1 MRDTVPFRHW
11 HRHSRL
17 VFFACLLLQ
26 ARISPAEIIDRIA
39 VSVGSRVITTSDID
53 REIRITA
60 FLNGTQPDFSKAGK
74 EATADRLVE
83 QKLIRQELENSNY
96 QFPEPVE
103 IEPVLEK
110 FKKDHYPGEA
120 EYQNALKSYGIS
132 EPELKDALLWQRAV
146 LLFINARFRPSVEVG
161 DKEVEEALQKEVA
174 AARAAQPSQ
183 AVDPDEIRSRVEEAI
198 TAKRL
203 DDAMDKWLEE
213 ARRRT
218 RVLIRMEVFR

>member
-1 MRDTVPFRHW
+1 
-11 HRHSRL
+11 L
-17 VFFACLLLQ
+17 FFACLLLQ
-26 ARISPAEIIDRIA
+26 GRISPAEIIDRIA

-60 FLNGTQPDFSKAGK
+60 FLNGTPPDFSKAGK
-74 EATADRLVE
+74 EATADRLIE
-83 QKLIRQELENSNY
+83 QKLIRQELESSNY
-96 QFPEPVE
+96 QFPEAAEVE
-103 IEPVLEK
+103 PILEK
-110 FKKDHYPGEA
+110 FKTDHYPGEA

-161 DKEVEEALQKEVA
+161 DKEVEEALQKELA

-183 AVDPDEIRSRVEEAI
+183 ALDPNEIRSRVEEAI

-203 DDAMDKWLEE
+203 DDAMDKWLAE